1 LQNLKLACFDSR
13 VPRSALLQPCHLIR
27 RFYFL
32 ILGPVLVV
40 NSFVTIWIGGDT
52 TGRHR
57 HRKRD
62 RVTTIPTRTARAC
75 TFTLTCRKRGSWEM
89 RPSFRALDSRPRQ
102 STTAIRRLLTS
113 IPVRYSS
120 ASSELI
126 VIGITDWRL
135 LCPHSVVDS
144 LDPILLSPV
153 RPTYW
158 RFGGPHRRGRS
169 ALRPRQQIDRHLAR
183 IAQFG
188 RLVAPGS
195 RPSAAHQKLVNTIF
209 FFLSFRDPARDPLAD
224 FQWARAVWQP
234 EEARY
239 FYIFHL

>member
-1 LQNLKLACFDSR
+1 MYVYVDMSETRQ
-13 VPRSALLQPCHLIR
+13 
-27 RFYFL
+27 
-32 ILGPVLVV
+32 LGNAAVL
-40 NSFVTIWIGGDT
+40 
-52 TGRHR
+52 
-57 HRKRD
+57 
-62 RVTTIPTRTARAC
+62 
-75 TFTLTCRKRGSWEM
+75 
-89 RPSFRALDSRPRQ
+89 Q
-102 STTAIRRLLTS
+102 STRFPPPPKYHSNPAS
-113 IPVRYSS
+113 PYFNSCQVQQA